1 MPDRNW
7 QEDWEICKSVT
18 PGPWKVC
25 EAQDGCG
32 LVWSVPA
39 DFPVATTNTDSE
51 SDGIVSSKKRKL
63 EDAGF
68 IAEAREALP
77 YWLQQ
82 VKELRE
88 ENAVLRDLV
97 TEIVGGVVFSD
108 DRVAVVELQISRTA
122 LEDARNILSNGLPA
136 KVLTVEG
143 GRK

>member
-7 QEDWEICKSVT
+7 QEDWGMCVRATI
-18 PGPWKVC
+18 GPWKVC

-39 DFPVATTNTDSE
+39 DFPVATTDTDSE

-77 YWLQQ
+77 YWLLQ
-82 VKELRE
+82 VEELRE
-88 ENAVLRDLV
+88 ENATLRDLAS
-97 TEIVGGVVFSD
+97 EIIGGVVFSD
-108 DRVAVVELQISRTA
+108 DRMAVVELQISRTA
-122 LEDARNILSNGLPA
+122 LEDARNILS
-136 KVLTVEG
+136 KKEG
-143 GRK
+143 GGK